1 MAYTQNRDYQ
11 SCSKVLNE
19 VLQVRHKLSAWHKA
33 KIVIRNKYNVIVGR
47 SSDHDFWK
55 IHSYMSIDNHIR
67 TFLASNQSLKFL
79 SWQSHFHGLSC
90 NWTFFNDSKGTNT
103 SGISDVN
110 WLLSSIIDS
119 TDSPRFLKA
128 SLSIRRSRQL
138 DISIVLR
145 FRRGGNWYLDRL
157 KYNWGLDNISFILM
171 KSDLTLS
178 LKGCNIT

>member
-1 MAYTQNRDYQ
+1 MVYTQNRDYQ

-33 KIVIRNKYNVIVGR
+33 KIVIRNKYNVIVGK
-47 SSDHDFWK
+47 SSDFLKD
-55 IHSYMSIDNHIR
+55 ISIYMSIDHHFL

-138 DISIVLR
+138 DISIVFR

-157 KYNWGLDNISFILM
+157 KYN
-171 KSDLTLS
+171 
-178 LKGCNIT
+178 

>member
-1 MAYTQNRDYQ
+1 MVYRQNLDYQ

-19 VLQVRHKLSAWHKA
+19 VLQARHKLSVWHTA
-33 KIVIRNKYNVIVGR
+33 KIGIRKMQCYGR
-47 SSDHDFWK
+47 KELRSPIHFWK
-55 IHSYMSIDNHIR
+55 IYIYMSIDNHVF

-157 KYNWGLDNISFILM
+157 KYNWGLDNISFILIG
-171 KSDLTLS
+171 L
-178 LKGCNIT
+178 IWHWV